1 MPLCTLA
8 DVKHAARLDSDQP
21 EHDTAIPG
29 LIEVA
34 TVEIEQQCNVPEG
47 WFDQPSRPRGW
58 AAARQCAIALC
69 ALRIDDPMADG
80 AQLLN
85 SSMLWAARYPGQMP
99 TIPDVATLT
108 AWSDAAAWN
117 DAALWAEA

>member
-21 EHDTAIPG
+21 EHDAAIPG

-47 WFDQPSRPRGW
+47 WFDQLPRPRGY

-80 AQLLN
+80 AQLLS

-99 TIPDVATLT
+99 TIPPIAALATWDDT
-108 AWSDAAAWN
+108 E
-117 DAALWAEA
+117 LWAEA